1 MEHDL
6 NGTLDALPIRNCD
19 RNQFANEKLAS
30 GKLFNITMENQHFSW
45 VNPLSMA
52 IFNSYLLVI
61 TRGYPL
67 VTWRFHLDSCE
78 ILSGQS
84 PEKKTAIQEDAEA
97 ISALGHNLSASK
109 RSQNSMRSGYFCR
122 VHLGNP
128 MEIPIPT
135 NSSTAS
141 TGRFGSASRRGKRF
155 TRQLPVSDRL
165 FPPILDRCS
174 RTRAALFRESVNRD
188 HISNA
193 TWGEAEL
200 AEAEWELMG
209 SKMIQMFI
217 DFFLWVS

>member
-1 MEHDL
+1 MH
-6 NGTLDALPIRNCD
+6 I
-19 RNQFANEKLAS
+19 
-30 GKLFNITMENQHFSW
+30 W

-52 IFNSYLLVI
+52 IFNSKLLVI

-67 VTWRFHLDSCE
+67 VTCTLIHPCE

-84 PEKKTAIQEDAEA
+84 PEKQTAIQEDAEA

-109 RSQNSMRSGYFCR
+109 RSQNSARDLDFCIP
-122 VHLGNP
+122 LDCTS
-128 MEIPIPT
+128 MEWKNQVFMEWWGTGPYPSIKGDIFAEFTWGIPIPT

-141 TGRFGSASRRGKRF
+141 TGRFGSSRQRLIRRGKRF

-200 AEAEWELMG
+200 AEAEWE
-209 SKMIQMFI
+209 FI
-217 DFFLWVS
+217 WNLWDPNVY

>member
-1 MEHDL
+1 
-6 NGTLDALPIRNCD
+6 
-19 RNQFANEKLAS
+19 
-30 GKLFNITMENQHFSW
+30 
-45 VNPLSMA
+45 
-52 IFNSYLLVI
+52 
-61 TRGYPL
+61 
-67 VTWRFHLDSCE
+67 
-78 ILSGQS
+78 
-84 PEKKTAIQEDAEA
+84 
-97 ISALGHNLSASK
+97 
-109 RSQNSMRSGYFCR
+109 
-122 VHLGNP
+122 

-217 DFFLWVS
+217 DLFLWVS